1 MAIVVAGME
10 ITLEVRIMEFAQR
23 SLTGRWST
31 LLTGM
36 TLCLAMGTA
45 AIAQNSPYKLEQTW
59 KLGGDGGWDY
69 LTVDSHAHLL
79 YIARANRVMV
89 VDITSGKETGEI
101 TGLKGV
107 HGIALDPE
115 GKYGYI
121 SDGAANEVR
130 VFDRSNRQ
138 SVASIQ
144 AGTNPDSILFEP
156 TTRSLYAFNG
166 RSKNAT
172 VINTKSN
179 KAIATITLPG
189 KPEFSVTDGH
199 GTVFVNIEDTN
210 ELVRIDAKSNTVTAT
225 WKLAS
230 CDSPSGLAFDIAHKR
245 LFSVCDNKQM
255 IVTNSDSGET
265 VATPAIGN
273 GPDAAGFDPKNNL
286 AFSSNGDGT
295 LTVVNADLSQNYSV
309 LQTLTTQK
317 SARTMALDP
326 ATGRIYLVAAE
337 FGPRPTAT
345 PENPKPR
352 PPVLPGTFSVLV
364 VSR

>member
-1 MAIVVAGME
+1 ME
-10 ITLEVRIMEFAQR
+10 VSMMQFSQR
-23 SLTGRWST
+23 SSAKRWST
-31 LLTGM
+31 LLAGI
-36 TLCLAMGTA
+36 TLGLAVGTA
-45 AIAQNSPYKLEQTW
+45 AGQDGPYKLEQTW
-59 KLGGDGGWDY
+59 KLGGEGGWDY
-69 LTVDSHAHLL
+69 LTVDSPAHLL

-89 VDITSGKETGEI
+89 VDTSSGKETGEI

-107 HGIALDPE
+107 HGVALDPD

-121 SDGAANEVR
+121 SDGAANQVR

-138 SVASIQ
+138 LAATIPT
-144 AGTNPDSILFEP
+144 GTNPDSILFEP
-156 TTRSLYAFNG
+156 STRTVYAFNG

-172 VINTKSN
+172 VIDTKNN
-179 KAIATITLPG
+179 KVIATIPLPG
-189 KPEFSVTDGH
+189 KPEFSATDGK

-210 ELVRIDAKSNTVTAT
+210 ELVRIDANTRKVTAT

-255 IVTNSDSGET
+255 IVTDSDSGNT

-273 GPDAAGFDPKNNL
+273 GPDAAGFDPNNKL

-295 LTVVNADLSQNYSV
+295 LTVVNADPSQQYPV
-309 LQTLTTQK
+309 VQTLTTQK
-317 SARTMALDP
+317 SARTMAVDP
-326 ATGRIYLVAAE
+326 ATGRLYLVAAE
-337 FGPRPTAT
+337 FGPRPAAT

-352 PPVLPGTFSVLV
+352 PPVLPGTFAVLV
-364 VSR
+364 VGR